1 MHEAQRVKET
11 IKLRSGAIM
20 CGIIGY
26 IGPGKSLDI
35 LIVGLRRLEYRGYDS
50 AGVAYVN
57 GKGLD
62 LFKAKGKLQDLVKLL
77 PHPLPTIQI
86 GLGHTRWATHGQP
99 SNQNAHPHTAAGVA
113 VVHNGII
120 ENYHELKKE
129 LEAEGHIFRSQTD
142 TEVVP
147 HLIARY
153 MREGRTFRPSLEL
166 AVRRLRGS
174 FALGVLCESC
184 PDVLFAVRQ
193 GSPLVLGIGNGEF
206 FFASDIPAL
215 LPYTR
220 NVVFMDDGQICAL
233 TREGIELADRASSAI
248 VPAREKVVTIDWT
261 PSMAEKDGHDHFMHK
276 EIYEQPQAV
285 TNAIADWIQDPVK
298 AVIRL
303 GIYSRGITDLRRYH
317 IAACG
322 TSYHAGLFGK
332 YLIERLS
339 RIPVHVD
346 IASEYRYRK
355 PVMEPGTHF
364 VSITQS
370 GETADTLAAQR
381 EARNAGLRTLTI
393 CNVVGS
399 TAAREADAVLQ
410 TRSGPEIG
418 VASTKAFT
426 AQMAALSVLAAGLG
440 LAREVLT
447 EARTDEF
454 LARLRQIPFLMKKIY
469 AGEQKIRE
477 LACSMMHAKG
487 FLFLGRGVNYP
498 IALEGALKLKEIS
511 YCHAEGYAAGE
522 MKHGPIAL
530 IEENLPVIVLAPQNS
545 LFEKTLSNIEEVKAR
560 GGRVIAVTD
569 VPESLRHK
577 ADDILEIPTTDPL
590 LAPLLAVIPLQL
602 LAYHVGVLRG
612 CDVDQPRNLA
622 KSVTVE

>member
-1 MHEAQRVKET
+1 
-11 IKLRSGAIM
+11 M

-26 IGPGKSLDI
+26 IGKGTSLNV
-35 LIVGLRRLEYRGYDS
+35 LIDGLKRLEYRGYDS

-62 LFKAKGKLQDLVKLL
+62 LYKAKGKLQDLVKVL
-77 PHPLPTIQI
+77 PDPLPTIRC
-86 GLGHTRWATHGQP
+86 GLGHTRWATHGAP
-99 SNQNAHPHTAAGVA
+99 SSVNAHPHTARGVA

-120 ENYHELKKE
+120 ENYYELKRE
-129 LEAEGHIFRSQTD
+129 LEAEGCIFRSETD

-147 HLIARY
+147 HLIARELVQGRPF
-153 MREGRTFRPSLEL
+153 REALEL
-166 AVRRLRGS
+166 AVGRLRGS

-184 PDVLFAVRQ
+184 PDTLFAIRK
-193 GSPLVLGIGNGEF
+193 GSPLVLGFGEGEY

-220 NVVFMDDGQICAL
+220 KVVFLSDGQICAL
-233 TREGIELADRASSAI
+233 TGEGVEVVDQASDTVI
-248 VPAREKVVTIDWT
+248 PLPERIVTIDWT
-261 PSMAEKDGHDHFMHK
+261 PAMAEKNGHDHFMHK
-276 EIYEQPQAV
+276 EIHEQARAV
-285 TNAIADWIQDPVK
+285 SDTITDWIHDPAK
-298 AVIRL
+298 QLERL
-303 GIYSRGITDLRRYH
+303 GIDSESESGLRRFH

-322 TSYHAGLFGK
+322 TSFHAGLVGK
-332 YLIERLS
+332 YLLESLARV
-339 RIPVHVD
+339 PVSVD
-346 IASEYRYRK
+346 IASEYRYRR
-355 PVMEPGTHF
+355 PVIEPGTHF
-364 VSITQS
+364 LSITQS

-381 EARNAGLRTLTI
+381 EAQKSRVRAITV

-399 TAAREADAVLQ
+399 TAAREADAVIQ

-426 AQMAALSVLAAGLG
+426 AQIAALSVLALG
-440 LAREVLT
+440 LALSRRTLPPPAASAVL
-447 EARTDEF
+447 EHLQKMPELIEAACCRDGEIRDLARTV
-454 LARLRQIPFLMKKIY
+454 
-469 AGEQKIRE
+469 AG
-477 LACSMMHAKG
+477 AKG
-487 FLFLGRGVNYP
+487 FLFLGRGIHYP

-511 YCHAEGYAAGE
+511 YLHAEGYAAGE

-530 IEENLPVIVLAPQNS
+530 IEEQLPVVVVAPGND

-569 VPESLRHK
+569 SAAQLRSR
-577 ADDILEIPTTDPL
+577 ADDILEVPATHPL
-590 LAPLLAVIPLQL
+590 LAPLLTVIPLQL

>member
-1 MHEAQRVKET
+1 
-11 IKLRSGAIM
+11 M

-26 IGPGKSLDI
+26 IGAGKSLNI
-35 LIVGLRRLEYRGYDS
+35 LIDGLKRLEYRGYDS
-50 AGVAYVN
+50 AGVAYLN
-57 GKGLD
+57 GNGLD
-62 LFKAKGKLQDLVKLL
+62 VFKAKGRLQDLVKIL
-77 PHPLPTIQI
+77 PEPRPSIRI
-86 GLGHTRWATHGQP
+86 GLGHTRWATHGAP
-99 SNQNAHPHTAAGVA
+99 SAENAHPHAVSGIA

-129 LEAEGHIFRSQTD
+129 LLAEGHFFASQTD

-147 HLIARY
+147 HLIARCL
-153 MREGRTFRPSLEL
+153 RQGHSFRA
-166 AVRRLRGS
+166 AVEKAVARLRGS
-174 FALGVLCESC
+174 FALGILCESC
-184 PDVLFAVRQ
+184 PDTLYAVRQ
-193 GSPLVLGIGNGEF
+193 GSPLVLGISEGEY

-215 LPYTR
+215 LPYTK
-220 NVVFMDDGQICAL
+220 NVVFMADGQMAALNAASVEITDCASKSVL
-233 TREGIELADRASSAI
+233 PFDER
-248 VPAREKVVTIDWT
+248 VVTIDWT
-261 PSMAEKDGHDHFMHK
+261 PAMAEKDGHAHFMHK
-276 EIYEQPQAV
+276 EIFEQPQGV
-285 TNAIADWIQDPVK
+285 VNTIAEWVHDPVT

-303 GIYSRGITDLRRYH
+303 GIYSPGITDLRRLH

-322 TSYHAGLFGK
+322 TSFHAGLVGK
-332 YLIERLS
+332 YLIERLA
-339 RIPVHVD
+339 RVPVEVD

-364 VSITQS
+364 LSITQS

-381 EARNAGLRTLTI
+381 EAKNFGLRTSTV

-399 TAAREADAVLQ
+399 TAAREADAVIQ

-426 AQMAALSVLAAGLG
+426 AQMAALAVFALALG
-440 LAREVLT
+440 MARRTLSEKRAEDFLT
-447 EARTDEF
+447 Q
-454 LARLRQIPFLMKKIY
+454 LQVIPALMKNLCSRDL
-469 AGEQKIRE
+469 EIRE
-477 LACSMMHAKG
+477 LARSLMGAKA
-487 FLFLGRGVNYP
+487 FLFLGRGVHYP

-511 YCHAEGYAAGE
+511 YLHAEGYAAGE

-530 IEENLPVIVLAPQNS
+530 IEQGLPVIVLAPRNS

-569 VPESLRHK
+569 APEALYRSVDDVIEVPC
-577 ADDILEIPTTDPL
+577 ADPL
-590 LAPLLAVIPLQL
+590 LAPLITIIPLQF
-602 LAYHVGVLRG
+602 LAYHIGVLRG

>member
-1 MHEAQRVKET
+1 
-11 IKLRSGAIM
+11 M

-26 IGPGKSLDI
+26 IGQGKPLHI
-35 LIVGLRRLEYRGYDS
+35 LIEGLKRLEYRGYDS
-50 AGVAYVN
+50 AGVAYVSGN
-57 GKGLD
+57 GLEV
-62 LFKAKGKLQDLVKLL
+62 FKAKGKLQDLIKLL
-77 PHPLPTIQI
+77 PEPLPDIQM
-86 GLGHTRWATHGQP
+86 GLGHTRWATHGPP
-99 SNQNAHPHTAAGVA
+99 SAENAHPHEVAGVA

-129 LEAEGHIFRSQTD
+129 LESEGRTFSSQTD

-153 MREGRTFRPSLEL
+153 LRDGSTFRSALEM
-166 AVRRLRGS
+166 AVLRLRGS
-174 FALGVLCESC
+174 FALGVLCKSC

-233 TREGIELADRASSAI
+233 TREGIELADRASSTI
-248 VPAREKVVTIDWT
+248 VPAREKTVTIDWT

-285 TNAIADWIQDPVK
+285 TNTIADWIEDPVK

-303 GIYSRGITDLRRYH
+303 GIYSHGITDLRRYH

-322 TSYHAGLFGK
+322 TSYHAGLLGK
-332 YLIERLS
+332 YLIERLA

-364 VSITQS
+364 ISITQS

-381 EARNAGLRTLTI
+381 EAQNTGLRTLTI

-426 AQMAALSVLAAGLG
+426 AQMAALSVLAVALG
-440 LAREVLT
+440 LSRQALS
-447 EARTDEF
+447 EATADEL
-454 LARLRQIPFLMKKIY
+454 LARLREIPLLMKMIC
-469 AGEQKIRE
+469 AGERKIRE
-477 LACSMMHAKG
+477 LACSIMHAKG
-487 FLFLGRGVNYP
+487 FLFLGRGVHYP

-511 YCHAEGYAAGE
+511 YLHAEGYAAGE

-530 IEENLPVIVLAPQNS
+530 IEENLPVIVVAPLNS

-569 VPESLRHK
+569 APESLQHK
-577 ADDILEIPTTDPL
+577 ADDVLEVPSTDPL
-590 LAPLLAVIPLQL
+590 LAPLLTVIPLQL